1 MTSRKMLVSE
11 NFGDYVMTEEF
22 ARYVNAAGFEPV
34 FCMPYDPASKGQSEA
49 VVKYV
54 KNNFL
59 AGRTYVNI
67 ESLNDEAIGW
77 LSRTANAKVN
87 SSTRLIPAEEF
98 KKEQPML
105 ALYVEEI
112 EEPEMEAREYSVRKD
127 NTLLYH
133 SNFYSLPLGTYDG
146 QGTKVL
152 VIKNVDSNELEIYDP
167 KDFGLIAR
175 HKISPF
181 RGKYINKDEHA
192 SSLRVIFLVWLF
204 VRLRCFL
211 YAKFA
216 FCTSRYFVLGRCSL
230 SLELNSHIMKYDF
243 SIPSLPSPLLSYLV
257 CPVTKTA
264 HLSLIFS
271 PVFL

>member
-1 MTSRKMLVSE
+1 M
-11 NFGDYVMTEEF
+11 
-22 ARYVNAAGFEPV
+22 
-34 FCMPYDPASKGQSEA
+34 
-49 VVKYV
+49 VKYV

-87 SSTRLIPAEEF
+87 SSTRLIPEEEF

-133 SNFYSLPLGTYDG
+133 SNFYSLPLGTYTG

-152 VIKNVDSNELEIYDP
+152 VVKNVDSNESEIYEP

-192 SSLRVIFLVWLF
+192 GSRSRDILESEQILHTFFNEWTDDSLLS
-204 VRLRCFL
+204 CFL
-211 YAKFA
+211 KGLHDNRPRYYRKSVTSMASLLTDYDKTTAHTLLEMFA
-216 FCTSRYFVLGRCSL
+216 ESKVYNANVMREMALQLADRMGNQPKSKPVATDAA
-230 SLELNSHIMKYDF
+230 SHIADLAPEKRSVGTYGAIINGEED
-243 SIPSLPSPLLSYLV
+243 
-257 CPVTKTA
+257 K
-264 HLSLIFS
+264 
-271 PVFL
+271 